1 MRVGHAEL
9 LGLGIHGCDK
19 GLAAAKDIGSKL
31 FCCIVC
37 RIDEHDLQEL
47 AHGRHISC
55 SIAGSL
61 GAFLERDVRTGNR
74 HIKIIDIVEHDHC
87 CHDLRNRCHGHLG
100 VGILFPEHIAVAIR
114 DDGRLCLRECRSGP
128 LGGADRTGD
137 GLGPCC

>member
-9 LGLGIHGCDK
+9 LSLGIHGSDK

-37 RIDEHDLQEL
+37 RIDEHDLQKL

-61 GAFLERDVRTGNR
+61 GTCFERDVGAGHRR
-74 HIKIIDIVEHDHC
+74 IEIVHMVEHDHRR
-87 CHDLRNRCHGHLG
+87 HDFRDRCHGHLG

-114 DDGRLCLRECRSGP
+114 DDGRLCLRERRSCP